1 MRLTAAD
8 CLRRGLANLAANW
21 ELVALHWVQSAATG
35 LLLLL
40 GLVVPAVA
48 LGLHL
53 LIRSWLAARTAEDF
67 EELLAVS
74 LQRLSENVPVL
85 ALSVLGMLA
94 IWTVAFL
101 VYTYFQAGI
110 YGVLTDAEGRVPPGG
125 YARPPFRAFSL
136 SAFDGWARRHFW
148 RFFWFLNL
156 FGVFGS
162 LVLLVAVLGLVG
174 LLWGGQAWEPS
185 ALLSAGCLGVLVTLL
200 ATLALGVWF
209 LVAQADLAQEGSG
222 PWQACRRGFGVLAGR
237 PGAVLLLLLVF
248 VAASLAVSTLSLP
261 FAFGAGLLGMGDPF
275 SSLVLR
281 FSLTLL
287 QTLPNALLAVALAGA
302 LVALVR
308 SETRSEPEVLAA

>member
-8 CLRRGLANLAANW
+8 CLRRGWANLAANW
-21 ELVALHWVQSAATG
+21 ELAALHWVQSTATG

-53 LIRSWLAARTAEDF
+53 LIRSWLTARTAEDF
-67 EELLAVS
+67 EEVLGASLL
-74 LQRLSENVPVL
+74 RLGENVPVL
-85 ALSVLGMLA
+85 ALSVLAMLA

-101 VYTYFQAGI
+101 VHTYFQAGI
-110 YGVLTDAEGRVPPGG
+110 YGVLTDAEHRVPPGI
-125 YARPPFRAFSL
+125 YARPAFRAFSL
-136 SAFDGWARRHFW
+136 GAFDRWARRHFW

-162 LVLLVAVLGLVG
+162 LVLLAAVVGLVG
-174 LLWGGQAWEPS
+174 MVWSGEAWGTS
-185 ALLSAGCLGVLVTLL
+185 VLLSAGCLGALLTLA
-200 ATLALGVWF
+200 ATLALAVWF

-222 PWQACRRGFGVLAGR
+222 PWQACRRGLGVLAGR

-248 VAASLAVSTLSLP
+248 VAASLAVSTLFLP

-275 SSLVLR
+275 SSLVLQ

>member
-8 CLRRGLANLAANW
+8 CLRRGCANLAANW
-21 ELVALHWVQSAATG
+21 ELVALHWVQSTATG

-53 LIRSWLAARTAEDF
+53 LIRSWLTARTVEDF
-67 EELLAVS
+67 EEVLGASLL
-74 LQRLSENVPVL
+74 RLGENVPVL
-85 ALSVLGMLA
+85 ALSVLAMLA
-94 IWTVAFL
+94 IWTAAFL

-110 YGVLTDAEGRVPPGG
+110 YGVLTEAERRVPPGV
-125 YARPPFRAFSL
+125 YVRPAFRAFSL
-136 SAFDGWARRHFW
+136 SAFDNWARRHFW

-174 LLWGGQAWEPS
+174 VVWSGETWETS
-185 ALLSAGCLGVLVTLL
+185 VLLSAGCLGALLTLA
-200 ATLALGVWF
+200 ATLALAVWF

-237 PGAVLLLLLVF
+237 PGAVLLLLLAF
-248 VAASLAVSTLSLP
+248 VAASLAVSVVFLP

-275 SSLVLR
+275 SSLVLQ